1 MRGQGVLCM
10 PHIWRLLSCKQAGL
24 VQKWE
29 LFLPN
34 STTASAWLL
43 VGGIFLCAK
52 LSIKKELLG
61 QIFICFLLTNSLP
74 QNWKWV
80 VYNSPASLRLKLSVS
95 KMVWWCWQRTMAWLR
110 AAACSIPPG
119 TIQVWCCIVSL
130 PSCNTQLCSSCFC
143 VSRCCL
149 ILFDFGLVQQQQKLC
164 NFISCLGAWLGCG
177 LCARMG
183 AVLSLVQETPVS
195 EPASLGMGLRKHVHI
210 HSSLHC

>member
-1 MRGQGVLCM
+1 MS
-10 PHIWRLLSCKQAGL
+10 HIWKLLSCKQAGL

-29 LFLPN
+29 LSLPN

-43 VGGIFLCAK
+43 VGGIFLCK
-52 LSIKKELLG
+52 IEHKEG
-61 QIFICFLLTNSLP
+61 AICHWVRFLYFFLLTNSLP
-74 QNWKWV
+74 LNWKWV
-80 VYNSPASLRLKLSVS
+80 VHNSPASPRLKLSVS

-119 TIQVWCCIVSL
+119 TIQVWRCIVSL

-143 VSRCCL
+143 ISRCCL

-177 LCARMG
+177 FCARMG

-195 EPASLGMGLRKHVHI
+195 EPASLGMGLRKHVHT